1 MPVTF
6 EFGNTFTVGEHRFGL
21 ESYLAEVW
29 SQNKPVG
36 DEEPALTEDLI
47 ASKLV
52 QGFLTFDG
60 EKARARNYIGF
71 VQTGDFHLEIYPKV
85 FKKTDRSSSN
95 NRLILKHIFFW
106 FDYCRKWKFPFTDV
120 NLENHDC
127 DNLPELIINLMV
139 NQILTTIS
147 TNPLFQY
154 EALQETMSVPRGRI
168 NFTRYISNGLS
179 NGNQH
184 QLECDY
190 EPLVY
195 DNQLNRIIKY
205 VARQLKYKTRFSE
218 TNYKIDEI
226 LFILDEVSDE
236 PCSSESLSK
245 IKLNR
250 FFEEYYSLIN
260 ICKMVLDQ
268 EIYSHNFQDQSH
280 WSLLFPMEYIFEDFV
295 AGFIEAEL
303 ADQWKVDLQKSD
315 MYLTDQPNQAFQ
327 MRHDML
333 LTAKAEPKVKILLD
347 TKYKLRPA
355 GLDEDKKQGIAQS
368 DMYQMTAYGLRRGC
382 SHIILIYP
390 NYLETCRPSGTFIVS
405 SGFDSKH
412 QIRITAAEI
421 PFWSNVDFEGLK
433 NNLTAALKNIL
444 EINDK

>member
-6 EFGNTFTVGEHRFGL
+6 EFGNTFTVAGHRLSL

-29 SQNKPVG
+29 SQNKPVEE
-36 DEEPALTEDLI
+36 EEPLLTEDLV
-47 ASKLV
+47 ASKLI

-71 VQTGDFHLEIYPKV
+71 VQTDDFHLEIYPKV
-85 FKKTDRSSSN
+85 FKNTERNSSN

-139 NQILTTIS
+139 NQILSIIRAV
-147 TNPLFQY
+147 PLLQY
-154 EALQETMSVPRGRI
+154 EALQETLSVPRGRI
-168 NFTRYISNGLS
+168 NFSRYISNGLS

-195 DNQLNRIIKY
+195 DNQFNRIIKY
-205 VARQLKYKTRFSE
+205 VARQLKHKTRFPE
-218 TNYKIDEI
+218 TNHKIDEI

-236 PCSSESLSK
+236 TCSSASLTK

-250 FFEEYYSLIN
+250 FFEEYYSLVN

-268 EIYSHNFQDQSH
+268 EIYSHNFRDQSH

-303 ADQWKVDLQKSD
+303 ADQWEVEFQKSD
-315 MYLTDQPNQAFQ
+315 MYLTDHPNQAFQ
-327 MRHDML
+327 MQHDIL
-333 LTAKAEPKVKILLD
+333 LTAKTGPKIKVLLD

-355 GLDEDKKQGIAQS
+355 STEEDKKQGIAQS

-382 SHIILIYP
+382 SHIILLYP
-390 NYLETCRPSGTFIVS
+390 NYLESCRLSSTFVVS
-405 SGFDSKH
+405 SGFDSNH
-412 QIRITAAEI
+412 RIMITAAEI
-421 PFWSNVDFEGLK
+421 PFWSISDFNGLK
-433 NNLTAALKNIL
+433 SNLINTLRTILKNT
-444 EINDK
+444 